1 MTIRSAVLAAGM
13 LVWLGGPEL
22 ARADT
27 PLLHP
32 SARALAAGDDEDPP
46 PHGED
51 PRAVAKKK
59 AVKEAAP
66 EEEAPVY
73 KKWWFWALTA
83 AVVGG
88 TVAFGV
94 TTFKPAAHLPHACP
108 PTSVACFGDG
118 RAP

>member
-1 MTIRSAVLAAGM
+1 MTIRIAVVLAGM
-13 LVWLGGPEL
+13 LVWLGGTEL

-32 SARALAAGDDEDPP
+32 SVGALAAADDDEPP
-46 PHGED
+46 PRED
-51 PRAVAKKK
+51 PRAAARKK
-59 AVKEAAP
+59 AVKAEVP

-88 TVAFGV
+88 TVIFGV

-118 RAP
+118 RNQ